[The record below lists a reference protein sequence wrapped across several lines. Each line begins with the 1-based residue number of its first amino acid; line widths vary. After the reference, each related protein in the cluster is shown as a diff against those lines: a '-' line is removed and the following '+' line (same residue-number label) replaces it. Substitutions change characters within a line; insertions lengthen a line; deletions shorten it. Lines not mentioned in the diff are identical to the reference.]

1 VKKLY
6 FTFVQSTKMPNQ
18 PFGGS
23 DRKEPA
29 DLWADTQIRA
39 HVLYYFVFGSA
50 VKWRNWLG
58 RGSPASST
66 LWNEGCAATST
77 VAWGKCPKEILQT
90 PNEN

>member
-6 FTFVQSTKMPNQ
+6 FTFGQSTKMPNQ

-29 DLWADTQIRA
+29 DLRADTQIRA
-39 HVLYYFVFGSA
+39 HVLYYFVFGRAATAKNVLAVALGA

-58 RGSPASST
+58 
-66 LWNEGCAATST
+66 
-77 VAWGKCPKEILQT
+77 
-90 PNEN
+90 